1 MIIKWLVQTHYD
13 RLHLFFR
20 ASLRTDPST
29 TLLSRHLLVLQIKAI
44 RQVCSPTV
52 GRGQAVLGQDVAG
65 FLGEDF

>member
-13 RLHLFFR
+13 RLHFIFR

-52 GRGQAVLGQDVAG
+52 GRGQQYLGKMLLG